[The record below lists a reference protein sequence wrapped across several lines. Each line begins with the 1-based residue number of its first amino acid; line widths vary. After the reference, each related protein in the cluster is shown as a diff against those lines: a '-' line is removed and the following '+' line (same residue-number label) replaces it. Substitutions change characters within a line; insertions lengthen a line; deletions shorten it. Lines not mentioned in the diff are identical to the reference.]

1 MKDRSSHC
9 CFPKEAN
16 TRFDRVEGLMITI
29 TTMWKIDW
37 VSGLC
42 VTESEASSMAWQQLI
57 YIMCFESDMH

>member
-1 MKDRSSHC
+1 
-9 CFPKEAN
+9 
-16 TRFDRVEGLMITI
+16 MITI

-42 VTESEASSMAWQQLI
+42 VTESEASSMAWQRLI